1 MAEIPTE
8 ALEAAARALYNLRR
22 RPGTDWWAVDGWAA
36 GSGGKLGFRR
46 SAARTEA
53 SAILAAAAPYLI
65 AEGRRQRDAEL
76 FTAQPDAS
84 VDDETPAL
92 MARYERELRAKI
104 AGEIRSA
111 NTDSWLG
118 SRAYEVRDCQEQA
131 ARIVEA
137 GSSTQREV

>member
-8 ALEAAARALYNLRR
+8 ALEAAARGHLLA
-22 RPGTDWWAVDGWAA
+22 AVSQATGHTVGCICQQCED
-36 GSGGKLGFRR
+36 L
-46 SAARTEA
+46 T
-53 SAILAAAAPYLI
+53 AAAPYLI

-76 FTAQPDAS
+76 FAPAPDTP

-104 AGEIRSA
+104 ADEIRAELDDFPSA
-111 NTDSWLG
+111 ALSASSTAVAKSAVEW
-118 SRAYEVRDCQEQA
+118 A
-131 ARIVEA
+131 ARVVEA